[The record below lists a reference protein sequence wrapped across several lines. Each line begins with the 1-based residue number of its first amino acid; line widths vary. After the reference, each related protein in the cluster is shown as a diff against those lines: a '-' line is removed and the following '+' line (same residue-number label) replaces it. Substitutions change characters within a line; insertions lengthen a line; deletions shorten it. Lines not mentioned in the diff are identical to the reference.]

1 MKWHIHRVSRYV
13 RICQIGS
20 LWGSLY
26 EWHREFART
35 VLEHPDVPMHLK
47 SDDVII
53 IQSENNLKRTQIL
66 PRSSLR
72 FFCLPSRST
81 PIPSPTILLYFI
93 HSASC
98 LLLPALVR
106 KVQTGQ
112 KAMFRPQVLGPQNRA
127 EERHVGTI
135 TLTGHCSATSF
146 CKMTHWYASSTT
158 RYMSLWTSC
167 HPKISPF
174 AAASHSKKD
183 SMAQHNTH
191 IIAHYPLEESP
202 GRNQQTL

>member
-112 KAMFRPQVLGPQNRA
+112 KAMLRPQVLGPQNRA

-135 TLTGHCSATSF
+135 TVSQGTVVQRPSA
-146 CKMTHWYASSTT
+146 
-158 RYMSLWTSC
+158 R
-167 HPKISPF
+167 
-174 AAASHSKKD
+174 
-183 SMAQHNTH
+183 
-191 IIAHYPLEESP
+191 
-202 GRNQQTL
+202 

>member
-1 MKWHIHRVSRYV
+1 MKWHIHSVSRYV

-53 IQSENNLKRTQIL
+53 IQSENNLKRTQML

-81 PIPSPTILLYFI
+81 PIPSPTISLYFI

-135 TLTGHCSATSF
+135 TVVQRPSA
-146 CKMTHWYASSTT
+146 
-158 RYMSLWTSC
+158 R
-167 HPKISPF
+167 
-174 AAASHSKKD
+174 
-183 SMAQHNTH
+183 
-191 IIAHYPLEESP
+191 
-202 GRNQQTL
+202 